1 MISSNT
7 SKLPFHDNTHHGV
20 VCTVSVEYLTRP
32 FEVFEEINRV
42 LKPGGHFIVTFSDR
56 WFPPKVVR
64 IWREIHE
71 FERIGLVTEYFL
83 ASGKYGNIETFSI
96 RGLPRPTD
104 DKHYGER
111 GVSDPVF
118 CVAGAKLDH

>member
-1 MISSNT
+1 
-7 SKLPFHDNTHHGV
+7 
-20 VCTVSVEYLTRP
+20 
-32 FEVFEEINRV
+32 VFEEINRV
-42 LKPGGHFIVTFSDR
+42 LKPGGYFIVTFSDR

-83 ASGKYGNIETFSI
+83 ASGKYRNIETFSI
-96 RGLPRPTD
+96 RGLPRPSD
-104 DKHYGER
+104 DKHHRER